1 MRLRSSI
8 QFRTISLLLALV
20 AIGVSAQAAVRLPP
34 PSPIYLNLEPIEPP
48 DVPPQI
54 DAVIFDNRSLFV
66 TANNAFILQNPTFF
80 NLAFGAQLYQP
91 QSVLFYTNSG
101 SMLGVPGFRFE
112 TLVDVRRLT
121 PRQRRKRGAMLPKP
135 SAAFVNS
142 GDITVNGLLYVHS
155 SNIVS
160 PGLLEGDLGSRITL
174 YATNGSVDLTRGA
187 IRIGRIESAFAPS
200 PFFFFNLDP
209 ELTTLYAATGTNGV
223 YNRTNGTPLSLPTAF
238 ISPPSVPSHEVLV
251 NPTLSGAPVTQR
263 ITNIISFLQSCGF
276 HSSFAE
282 VRDFGLGGRSV
293 TLAFVET
300 NSTIETN
307 MSVDV
312 RFLNSFFST
321 NVNVTNFTTLNPTIA
336 VEFRSTEFDII
347 EQQFRT
353 NYLTLLDDGFISPMP
368 PPTNAFQAFPTPN
381 NYAVLRGRVAG
392 FDFGSPGN
400 TNFTQSLLYD
410 ANFRTNTVTYAYSS
424 VGYQL
429 GPTNLSLFTPVTGPF
444 VNGLTLGVLPAAADP
459 TNFPSRVEITADS
472 LNLDHTRIRAEQA
485 IDIRTKNLI
494 SNRVATVDAPFL
506 NLDAATTNETLVISN
521 LMPAFVNRAHGE
533 LSAYSARW
541 TVVVTNTIVDPFS
554 TNVVAQP
561 VSFHVLVVGNCLQF
575 SQPSI
580 LHRLALQ
587 ATNIVIDDVLAINN
601 SVKLNADS
609 ITFGTNGGL
618 QLPVRASWAFTNFPS
633 VSHLTNYGVLNI
645 PGAGAFFGT
654 TPAGYI
660 PPPVPRRLRRRQPV
674 NPLQP
679 YDNWVNHGT
688 VVAATE
694 SIDSGYVENTGSFF
708 TPALLVATNGPL
720 LITANTALFSNAVLS
735 AGRNIEIRANDVAL
749 RNSQLFAGS
758 SNVIGTR
765 TVIGP
770 GSVIIDATN
779 SLGDSDLVTTNRIVT
794 TAGMRILN
802 RPIFAGDFLGTS
814 LLVQGGVLSD
824 SRIVWAGEDR
834 GATVE
839 GFAENLALGR
849 LILDGGT
856 GAGGIGNFFSFH
868 GASFSN
874 AIYVDYL
881 ELVNHATNFG
891 FALGIAP
898 DFTIYV
904 ADSNVS
910 PEKLDAVG
918 EGRIRWVS
926 QFAGPQSS
934 TNITYPNGVTYTF
947 NAGLARS
954 RDRDDDGDGIV
965 NGLDCTPISVPEFDS
980 TLPCPMAASAKS
992 IALSTQNIGL
1002 SIAHASE
1009 GAGVILNWNA
1019 PGASVNTVE
1028 ISDSLS
1034 GGTWQ
1039 VLTNFINGPENA
1051 RVTVRDAAAAPLRV
1065 YRVRVDAEKP

>member
-1 MRLRSSI
+1 
-8 QFRTISLLLALV
+8 V
-20 AIGVSAQAAVRLPP
+20 LPP
-34 PSPIYLNLEPIEPP
+34 ASPIYLNLEPIEPP
-48 DVPPQI
+48 DIPPQI
-54 DAVIFDNRSLFV
+54 DAVIFENRSTFV

-80 NLAFGAQLYQP
+80 NLGFGAQLFQP
-91 QSVLFYTNSG
+91 QSVRFYTNSG
-101 SMLGVPGFRFE
+101 SMVGVPGFRFE
-112 TLVDVRRLT
+112 TLIDVRRLT
-121 PRQRRKRGAMLPKP
+121 PRQRRKRGATLPKP
-135 SAAFVNS
+135 AAAFVNS

-155 SNIVS
+155 TNIMS
-160 PGLLEGDLGSRITL
+160 SGLLEGDLGSRITL
-174 YATNGSVDLTRGA
+174 YATNGSADLTRGA

-223 YNRTNGTPLSLPTAF
+223 YNRTNGTPLFLPTAF
-238 ISPPSVPSHEVLV
+238 SSPPAVPLHEVLV
-251 NPTLSGAPVTQR
+251 NPTLSGFPVTQR
-263 ITNIISFLQSCGF
+263 ITNFISFLQSCGF
-276 HSSFAE
+276 THSSFAE
-282 VRDFGLGGRSV
+282 VRDFGVGGRSV

-300 NSTIETN
+300 NSFIETN

-321 NVNVTNFTTLNPTIA
+321 NISTLNPTIA

-368 PPTNAFQAFPTPN
+368 PPTNAFSIFPTPG
-381 NYAVLRGRVAG
+381 NYAVVRGRVAG
-392 FDFGSPGN
+392 FDLGSPGN
-400 TNFTQSLLYD
+400 TNFTQNLLYD
-410 ANFRTNTVTYAYSS
+410 PSFRTSTVTYAYSS
-424 VGYQL
+424 VAYQL
-429 GPTNLSLFTPVTGPF
+429 GPTNLSLFNPTNFFIFNPISGF
-444 VNGLTLGVLPAAADP
+444 SLGVLPAAADP
-459 TNFPSRVEITADS
+459 TNFPSRVEITAGA

-485 IDIRTKNLI
+485 IDIRTQNLI
-494 SNRVATVDAPFL
+494 SNRVAMLDAPFV

-521 LMPAFVNRAHGE
+521 LMPTFVNRAHGE
-533 LSAYSARW
+533 LSAFSARW
-541 TVVVTNTIVDPFS
+541 SVAVTNTIIDFS
-554 TNVVAQP
+554 FVPPLTNVVVEP

-575 SQPSI
+575 TQPSI

-601 SVKLNADS
+601 AVRLNADS
-609 ITFGTNGGL
+609 VTFGTNGGL
-618 QLPVRASWAFTNFPS
+618 QLPVRSSWAFTNFPS

-654 TPAGYI
+654 APSGYVA
-660 PPPVPRRLRRRQPV
+660 PPVPRRLRRRQPV

-679 YDNWVNHGT
+679 YINFVNHGT

-694 SIDSGYVENTGSFF
+694 SISSDNVENTGSFF
-708 TPALLVATNGPL
+708 TPAVLVATNGPL

-735 AGRNIEIRANDVAL
+735 AGENIEIRANDIAI
-749 RNSQLFAGS
+749 RNSQLFVGR
-758 SNVIGTR
+758 SNVIGAR
-765 TVIGP
+765 TIISP
-770 GSVIIDATN
+770 GAVIIDATN
-779 SLGDSDLVTTNRIVT
+779 SLGDPGLTTTNRIVT

-802 RPIFAGDFLGTS
+802 RPVLAGDFLGTS
-814 LLVQGGVLSD
+814 LLVQGGVFSD
-824 SRIVWAGEDR
+824 SRVVWAGEDR
-834 GATVE
+834 GPNVE
-839 GFAENLALGR
+839 GFTDNLALGR

-881 ELVNHATNFG
+881 ELVNHATNFS
-891 FALGIAP
+891 FALGVAP
-898 DFTIYV
+898 DFTIYF

-910 PEKLDAVG
+910 PEKLDETG

-934 TNITYPNGVTYTF
+934 TNITYPNGIAYTF

-954 RDRDDDGDGIV
+954 RDRDDDGDGVV
-965 NGLDCTPISVPEFDS
+965 NGEDCTPISVPEFDS
-980 TLPCPMAASAKS
+980 TLPCPMADSAKS

-1002 SIAHASE
+1002 SIAHASN
-1009 GAGVILNWNA
+1009 GPGVVLNWNA
-1019 PGASVNTVE
+1019 PAASANTVE
-1028 ISDSLS
+1028 FSDSLS

-1039 VLTNFINGPENA
+1039 VLTNFSNGPENA